1 MRKARSL
8 PSTLAVHLLLILGA
22 VIMVFPL
29 AWMLITSIKTIT
41 EATIIPPT
49 LWPQVP
55 QWQNWSDVLIDDGV
69 LKTFIH
75 TLVIALLSLFV
86 QLFTS
91 STGAYAFARMRF
103 PGRDKLFMLFMGSL
117 MVPTFV
123 TLIPTYLI
131 AQRLSLLDSFA
142 GILLPYIFTPF
153 GVFLLRQSF
162 MQIPRELEESI
173 VMDGGGYFRRFVS
186 LMLPL
191 CRSQLLVLGVFSFTA
206 PWNDLL
212 WPMIVADSPT
222 LRTLPVVLSMY
233 KTTFTV
239 DLPHQ
244 MAAASVGV
252 IPMLI
257 FYVFSQHYFMESVVS
272 SGVKG

>member
-1 MRKARSL
+1 MA
-8 PSTLAVHLLLILGA
+8 
-22 VIMVFPL
+22 
-29 AWMLITSIKTIT
+29 
-41 EATIIPPT
+41 
-49 LWPQVP
+49 
-55 QWQNWSDVLIDDGV
+55 
-69 LKTFIH
+69 
-75 TLVIALLSLFV
+75 
-86 QLFTS
+86 
-91 STGAYAFARMRF
+91 
-103 PGRDKLFMLFMGSL
+103 SL

-131 AQRLSLLDSFA
+131 AQKLSLLDSYT
-142 GILLPYIFTPF
+142 GILLPYFFTPF

-173 VMDGGGYFRRFVS
+173 VMDGGSYFTRFASLDAAIVPVS
-186 LMLPL
+186 AAGAG
-191 CRSQLLVLGVFSFTA
+191 GVFLYGSLERSA
-206 PWNDLL
+206 LAHDCGG
-212 WPMIVADSPT
+212 SPE

-252 IPMLI
+252 IPMLV
-257 FYVFSQHYFMESVVS
+257 FYIFSQRYFMESVVS